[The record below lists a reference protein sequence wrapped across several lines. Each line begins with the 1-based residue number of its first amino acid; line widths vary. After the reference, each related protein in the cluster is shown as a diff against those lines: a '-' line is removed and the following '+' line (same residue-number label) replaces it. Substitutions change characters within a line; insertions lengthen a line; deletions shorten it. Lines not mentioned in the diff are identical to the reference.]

1 MANHYKPY
9 PARQRLN
16 LYADVHYP
24 RELIADHLIGG
35 LRMEVLIRQSLEP
48 SPEEGGG
55 EWGILN
61 GMRII
66 KHKEW
71 ITDELDCFKQYRA
84 YRL

>member
-1 MANHYKPY
+1 M
-9 PARQRLN
+9 N

-35 LRMEVLIRQSLEP
+35 LEMHIRIINASN
-48 SPEEGGG
+48 EGDGD
-55 EWGILN
+55 WYAGILN

-66 KHKEW
+66 HSKEW

-84 YRL
+84 FKP